1 MIVDLPAPDGP
12 TRAVVL
18 RAGNR
23 SDTSSMANRSS
34 AWYLNETR
42 SKETSCVVPA
52 NGIVPDV
59 AGPRVSVAFNS
70 DVTASMDAA
79 AVRRLTL
86 APSRAA
92 IFGWAR

>member
-42 SKETSCVVPA
+42 SKEMSCVMPA

-59 AGPRVSVAFNS
+59 AGRASSAAVSNE
-70 DVTASMDAA
+70 VTASMDAA